1 MSAVPPQPADYRH
14 SARSFLNDDVGMAK
28 DRGIIKAKFQGA
40 WILYAYI
47 FTFQQTENVRVSK
60 PSCKPNFTY
69 PSNLAVNPTSLILP
83 THNPTLLILPP

>member
-1 MSAVPPQPADYRH
+1 MVIRKILKWKMISISLNYDSSMSVVPPQPADY

-40 WILYAYI
+40 WILHAYI

-69 PSNLAVNPTSLILP
+69 PSNP
-83 THNPTLLILPP
+83 